1 MKSTPALPTPRM
13 RRDDDDDDDVGTES
27 EDDDAEDVDVRR
39 ERGARARDG
48 DARDVVGR
56 EISARG
62 GSVTLEARMVMTR
75 PGVGTASARL
85 SDFFY
90 ASSMTVL

>member
-13 RRDDDDDDDVGTES
+13 RRDDDDDVGTVS
-27 EDDDAEDVDVRR
+27 EDDDADDVDDVDARR
-39 ERGARARDG
+39 VRGARARSD
-48 DARDVVGR
+48 DARDVAGR
-56 EISARG
+56 ESGAPE

-85 SDFFY
+85 
-90 ASSMTVL
+90 